1 MNKTFPLA
9 ASFGAEDLINF
20 VLEMRAMEKKFIMR
34 FTTLNNFTSS
44 KIMAAFK
51 HGAC

>member
-1 MNKTFPLA
+1 
-9 ASFGAEDLINF
+9 
-20 VLEMRAMEKKFIMR
+20 MRPMKKFIMR

-51 HGAC
+51 HGAVNDRRLRQIKINDDIKEALNNFH